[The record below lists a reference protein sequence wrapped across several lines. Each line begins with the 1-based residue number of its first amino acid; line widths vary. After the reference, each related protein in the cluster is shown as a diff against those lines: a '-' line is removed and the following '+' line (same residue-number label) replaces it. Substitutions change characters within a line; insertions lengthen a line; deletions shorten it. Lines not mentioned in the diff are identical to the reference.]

1 VCSAK
6 HSLAP
11 SFPLPAQ
18 VERTSVPYSRVTK
31 LSDSKGGNETFYKS
45 TVEVLMK
52 DNKKMKTKLEALE
65 QESRTPF

>member
-1 VCSAK
+1 
-6 HSLAP
+6 
-11 SFPLPAQ
+11 
-18 VERTSVPYSRVTK
+18 VTK